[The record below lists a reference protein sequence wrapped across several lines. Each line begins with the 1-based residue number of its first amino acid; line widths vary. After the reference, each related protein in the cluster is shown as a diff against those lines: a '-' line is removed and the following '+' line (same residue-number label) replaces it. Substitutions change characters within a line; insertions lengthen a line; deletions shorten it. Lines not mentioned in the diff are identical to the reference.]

1 MKKAKSVIL
10 LFLCAIIWGTSFV
23 AQVNSRGLTP
33 FAYTG
38 FKYLLGFMSL
48 IPVVLI
54 FEKGKMSREQ
64 RTQTIKAGIVSGVFL
79 TIAAN
84 FQQFGI
90 YYETPAGT
98 AGFLTGLYTVLVPV
112 FALIIFKKKTSV
124 TTWIGVF
131 LAVIGLYMLCIKK
144 ETGFTFTWGNVLVTI
159 GTVFWALHIISID
172 HFSKSVE
179 NPLKYSFVQ
188 FATCAVLTMTC
199 ALLFEKINMSDV
211 ISTKTEILYGGI
223 LSVGVAFTLQTIG
236 QRGIDPA
243 LSAIIMSTE
252 SVFSVIGGAVLLHEK
267 LDFPYGYLGCIIM
280 FMAIILS
287 QVDKNFFKK
296 FRFSKK

>member
-33 FAYTG
+33 FTYTA
-38 FKYLLGFMSL
+38 FKYLLGVLTL
-48 IPVVLI
+48 IPIVLI
-54 FEKGKMSREQ
+54 FEKGKVSHEQ
-64 RTQTIKAGIVSGVFL
+64 RNETIKAGIVSGVFL
-79 TIAAN
+79 TVAAN
-84 FQQFGI
+84 FQQIGI
-90 YYETPAGT
+90 YYGTPAGT
-98 AGFLTGLYTVLVPV
+98 AGFLTGLYTVLVPI

-144 ETGFTFTWGNVLVTI
+144 ETGFTFTWGNLLVTI

-172 HFSKSVE
+172 HFSKTVE
-179 NPLKYSFVQ
+179 NPIRYSFVQ
-188 FATCAVLTMTC
+188 FLTCAVLTMIC
-199 ALLFEKINMSDV
+199 ALLFEEINISDV

-252 SVFSVIGGAVLLHEK
+252 SVFSVIGGAILLHER
-267 LDFPYGYLGCIIM
+267 LDFPYGYFGCAIM

-296 FRFSKK
+296 LRITKK